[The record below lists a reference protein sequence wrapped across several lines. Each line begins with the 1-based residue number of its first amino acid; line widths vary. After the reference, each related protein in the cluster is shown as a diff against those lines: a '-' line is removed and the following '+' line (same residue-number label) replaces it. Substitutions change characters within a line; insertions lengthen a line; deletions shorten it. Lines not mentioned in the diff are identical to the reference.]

1 MPSFLL
7 IALRPLRLE
16 CGKKGMVYV
25 KMEKGKKKEKGDG
38 SIYPILSN
46 EVAVDR
52 KSEKIE

>member
-1 MPSFLL
+1 
-7 IALRPLRLE
+7 
-16 CGKKGMVYV
+16 MVYV